1 MEVLSYLVVFASIIV
16 FFYFMIKDTSIKEN

>member
-1 MEVLSYLVVFASIIV
+1 MEALSYLVVFASIIV